1 MGFENGR
8 LVRVVV
14 KATKGTDSQ
23 VNVFHYDVQNTVGDG
38 SMQDLADRFRD
49 DVVPKFKILYD
60 ASWSIQPVVVEDEK
74 DPQNPTDPRQ
84 AWVSGAATP
93 GTSFAAGDLLP
104 RAACVVVTLRTDHIG
119 RRFTGRAFISG
130 ITNEAKQ
137 NAGIWDSSWLGLVN
151 DYVAAIPRN
160 PDVFAAPDNDGNCF
174 WCVYS
179 RTQRAQSLDPYASA
193 ITSTQT
199 HDVVHWLRSREI

>member
-8 LVRVVV
+8 LVRVVM

-23 VNVFHYDVQNTVGDG
+23 VNVFHYDVQNTIGDG

-60 ASWSIQPVVVEDEK
+60 SSWTIQPVVVEDEK

-84 AWVSGAATP
+84 AWVSGASVP
-93 GTSFAAGDLLP
+93 GTSVAAGDLLP
-104 RAACVVVTLRTDHIG
+104 RATCVVVTLRTAHIG

-137 NAGIWDSSWLGLVN
+137 NNGTWDSSWLAIVA
-151 DYVAAIPRN
+151 DYINAIPRN
-160 PDVFAAPDNDGNCF
+160 PDVFAAPDNDGNAY
-174 WCVYS
+174 WSVYS
-179 RTQRAQSLDPYASA
+179 RTQRTQDLDPYASA
-193 ITSTQT
+193 IESIQV
-199 HDVVHWLRSREI
+199 HDTVHWLRSREI